1 MDHSVIVSLELLFV
15 CLNFIG
21 LFMEKVTILR
31 LDVLNFIAQL
41 CFDWLTLICSK
52 IGLAQ
57 VFTL

>member
-31 LDVLNFIAQL
+31 LDVLNFIAHEL
-41 CFDWLTLICSK
+41 EVCVVVTCFCLPK
-52 IGLAQ
+52 M
-57 VFTL
+57 